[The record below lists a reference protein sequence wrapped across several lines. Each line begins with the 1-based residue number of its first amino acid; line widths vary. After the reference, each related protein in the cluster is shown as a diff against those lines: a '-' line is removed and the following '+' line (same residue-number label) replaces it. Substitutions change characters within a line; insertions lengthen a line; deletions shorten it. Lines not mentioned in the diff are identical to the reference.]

1 MQLLTPRLL
10 LREFQ
15 EDDWHFTHLYESNEE
30 VMRYQTSEVRT
41 SKESREYI
49 QRCLE
54 EAKDVPRTLFDLAI
68 VLQTTSMLIG
78 RVGMKV
84 DYDAEEAV
92 LWYILNKTYWNK
104 GYTSEAAAALMRF
117 GFEELK
123 LHRIWADCDPRN
135 IGSYRIMEKLGM
147 RREAHFKENIFIKG
161 EWCDS
166 YIYAI
171 LDWEWRQKIVA
182 EAAR

>member
-1 MQLLTPRLL
+1 MQLLTPRLI

-15 EDDWHFTHLYESNEE
+15 EEDWHFTNLYEANEE
-30 VMRYQTSEVRT
+30 VMRYQTSGTRT
-41 SKESREYI
+41 SQESLEYI
-49 QRCLE
+49 QQCLAEAQE
-54 EAKDVPRTLFDLAI
+54 EPRTLFDLAI
-68 VLQTTSMLIG
+68 VLEATQMLIG

-92 LWYILNKTYWNK
+92 LWYILNRSYWSK
-104 GYTSEAAAALMRF
+104 GYVSEAATAMLRF
-117 GFEELK
+117 GFDQLH

-135 IGSYRIMEKLGM
+135 TGSYRVMEKIGM

-166 YIYAI
+166 YVYAI
-171 LDWEWRQKIVA
+171 LDLEWRNQTAVKG
-182 EAAR
+182 

>member
-1 MQLLTPRLL
+1 MQLTTPRLL

-15 EDDWHFTHLYESNEE
+15 EEDWHFTNLYEANEE
-30 VMRYQTSEVRT
+30 VMRYQTSNTRT
-41 SKESREYI
+41 SQESLEYI
-49 QRCLE
+49 QQCLAEAQE
-54 EAKDVPRTLFDLAI
+54 EPRTLYDFAI
-68 VLQTTSMLIG
+68 VLEATQMVIG

-92 LWYILNKTYWNK
+92 LWYILNRSYWSK
-104 GYTSEAAAALMRF
+104 GYVSEAATAMLGF
-117 GFEELK
+117 GFDQLH

-135 IGSYRIMEKLGM
+135 TGSYRVMEKIGM

-166 YIYAI
+166 YVYAI
-171 LDWEWRQKIVA
+171 LDHEWAQRSS
-182 EAAR
+182 